1 MQTKT
6 RSFAYTR
13 DVLRT
18 LTKQAFD
25 EVARLG
31 GNKGVEAI
39 LKKLVVEDP
48 PEEEVEVKVVGSPTG
63 SEKALGDGEG
73 RKEEEVAAT
82 VAASSVGAV

>member
-13 DVLRT
+13 DVLRS
-18 LTKQAFD
+18 LTKQAFE

-63 SEKALGDGEG
+63 SETKSLGGE
-73 RKEEEVAAT
+73 KEEQVT
-82 VAASSVGAV
+82 VAAGAAAAGTA